1 MEELKSKIPFH
12 CLITGPTN
20 CGKTQYLV
28 DMLRGPFRGV
38 FDFIVLICPTFAV
51 NETYEGFANL
61 DKCFFVMMPKTDEIE
76 ECLEICGDLFHNNKE
91 TKVLLILDD
100 CAVSADVKKRT
111 SKLIDLAFSGRHIG
125 ISVWVLTQQ
134 LTSIAKPFRE
144 NLGCVVAFHNPESD
158 GTDSLFKKFG
168 SGIDHVEKSSICG
181 LLKQNKYSRV
191 CFSLLHPFHYNVEIP
206 HST

>member
-1 MEELKSKIPFH
+1 MEKLNTWFD
-12 CLITGPTN
+12 L
-20 CGKTQYLV
+20 
-28 DMLRGPFRGV
+28 LRGPFRHV

-61 DKCFFVMMPKTDEIE
+61 DKCFFIMMPKTDEIE
-76 ECLEICGDLFHNNKE
+76 ECLEICGDLFHDNKTKDDGSQ
-91 TKVLLILDD
+91 TKVLIILDD

-144 NLGCVVAFHNPESD
+144 NLGCVIAFHNPESD

-168 SGIDHVEKSSICG
+168 SGIGHDEKKAICEV
-181 LLKQNKYSRV
+181 LKHNKHSRV
-191 CFSLLHPFHYNVEIP
+191 CLSLRHPFNYHVEIP
-206 HST
+206 QST